1 MTWVL
6 AFKES
11 YSRCSLM
18 ARSGAPYPRSLS
30 ELISLDGKKAL
41 ITGSASG
48 IGKAIAYRFAEAD
61 ARLELA
67 DINKEGLEALKEEL
81 SERNVNINIHKID
94 LLKKTEINSLWE
106 KLDGNEP
113 DILVNNAGIYPFK
126 NFLEVDEPFLSKVM
140 DLNLTSCFWMCQNMI
155 NRRLK
160 RGRVI
165 INIGSIEA
173 ILPFK
178 NDLTH
183 YDISKAGV
191 ITMTRAL
198 AKEYGKHDFRIN
210 AIVPDGIM
218 TPGTK
223 SAAKS
228 VLKLNLGIIKSG
240 LEFRSRLPLGRFGK
254 PDEVALIAVV
264 LANDISSYV
273 HGTVLPV
280 DGGFLSA

>member
-1 MTWVL
+1 
-6 AFKES
+6 
-11 YSRCSLM
+11 M